1 MAVIQVITP
10 EQVIGFWE
18 IAVLEKREGSV
29 CGVGERTRV
38 EREYVESV
46 VQREC
51 SVYVTTLV
59 HMLFNLLVNVLFN
72 ILAND
77 YNWLP

>member
-29 CGVGERTRV
+29 CGVGRKDEGRARVCGVGGAERMQCVRDYISSHV
-38 EREYVESV
+38 IQSV
-46 VQREC
+46 
-51 SVYVTTLV
+51 S
-59 HMLFNLLVNVLFN
+59 
-72 ILAND
+72 
-77 YNWLP
+77 

>member
-1 MAVIQVITP
+1 MW
-10 EQVIGFWE
+10 GG
-18 IAVLEKREGSV
+18 EG
-29 CGVGERTRV
+29 RTRV